1 MKLIHL
7 AICALIFQSCTAQQT
22 EKLQSNPDG
31 NTLLWEISGNGL
43 KKPSYLFG
51 TFHLLC
57 REDIHF
63 SGQLKKALASADE
76 VYFEMDLDDPSNT
89 LGGLLFI
96 NMRKGL
102 TLSDLYSE
110 ADYRRLETFFKDSL
124 GRSLSGMKR
133 MKPSVIE
140 AVLYPKLMPCSS
152 LSGIDMELLNL
163 AQQAKK
169 EVKGFETIAEQG
181 AVFDSIPYETQAKG
195 LLNTIDSFNIYRN
208 MFDSLL
214 VVYKNQQMNEIEKM
228 MSKTESGLGES
239 RYIMLDKRNINWVGQ
254 LKMILPEK
262 SVFIAV
268 GAGHL
273 SGKNGVIELLEKE
286 GYSVRPLLNK

>member
-1 MKLIHL
+1 MKLIHFL
-7 AICALIFQSCTAQQT
+7 ICAIFFQSCIAQQT

-51 TFHLLC
+51 TFHMFC
-57 REDIHF
+57 REDIRF
-63 SGQLKKALASADE
+63 SSQLKKALASADE

-89 LGGLLFI
+89 LGGLLFL
-96 NMRKGL
+96 NMKKGL
-102 TLSDLYSE
+102 TLNDLYSE
-110 ADYRRLETFFKDSL
+110 VDYRRLETFFKDSL

-140 AVLYPKLMPCSS
+140 AVLYPKLMPCNS
-152 LSGIDMELLNL
+152 LSGIDMELFKL
-163 AQQAKK
+163 AQDAKK

-195 LLNTIDSFNIYRN
+195 LLNTIDSFNIYRS

-214 VVYKNQQMNEIEKM
+214 FVYKNQQMKEIEKM

-239 RYIMLDKRNINWVGQ
+239 RYLLLDKRNINWVSQ
-254 LKMILPEK
+254 LKKILPEK

-273 SGKNGVIELLEKE
+273 SGENGVIELLEKA
-286 GYSVRPLLNK
+286 GYTVRPLLNK

>member
-1 MKLIHL
+1 MKLIQL
-7 AICALIFQSCTAQQT
+7 LVCAICFQSCLAQQT
-22 EKLQSNPDG
+22 EKLQPNPDG
-31 NTLLWEISGNGL
+31 NTLLWEISGKGL
-43 KKPSYLFG
+43 EKPSYLFG

-63 SGQLKKALASADE
+63 SGQLKKAIAAADE

-102 TLSDLYSE
+102 TLNDLYSE

-124 GRSLSGMKR
+124 GQSLSGMKR

-140 AVLYPKLMPCSS
+140 AVLYPKLMPCKS
-152 LSGIDMELLNL
+152 LSGIDLELLKL
-163 AQQAKK
+163 AQQGKK

-214 VVYKNQQMNEIEKM
+214 VVYKNQQMKEIEKM

-254 LKMILPEK
+254 LKKILPGK
-262 SVFIAV
+262 SIFIAV

-273 SGKNGVIELLEKE
+273 AGENGVIELLEKE
-286 GYSVRPLLNK
+286 GYTVRPLLNK

>member
-254 LKMILPEK
+254 LKKILPEK

>member
-7 AICALIFQSCTAQQT
+7 VICALIFQSCTAQQT

-254 LKMILPEK
+254 LKKILPEK

>member
-7 AICALIFQSCTAQQT
+7 AICALIFQSCKAQQT

-254 LKMILPEK
+254 LKKILPEK